1 MLAGWSGLAG
11 SPFRFYLVIQSRLT
25 RAGSRGTIKSE
36 GVRIAA
42 AAAHTETWS
51 VVYTQC
57 I

>member
-1 MLAGWSGLAG
+1 MLAGLAG